1 MINMN
6 VDSFILESLKEI
18 ASVQPI
24 SERSHY
30 VEEVLEASINTAAN
44 TRLIEKLYKDILK
57 SSEIDF
63 GRIGDSKG
71 DLTRYVYYDPML
83 KSLEILNE
91 LVKVNAGTIIALDTA
106 NRLHTILLDARDD
119 FTFGFKFDIDI
130 IKYIY
135 EILVMTLYE
144 LINCGITEVSD
155 FVKTSNQITIGT
167 NNKKIIKK
175 SNRVVSNARQFI
187 KAYDNG
193 QWASIMKNFKQNRS
207 NFLGGTA
214 IGSFLT
220 AGISTASAVILG
232 AIGIFL
238 AIRGLVFVFYYSKTK
253 ISDYTRTQSE
263 LIRAHMIA
271 DTDQSANAVSKQ
283 KALADKLSDISAKLE
298 GQRRRNEQAADK
310 AIIQSNKTDYDR
322 QSIVRAQS
330 ILSDDMDEFEF
341 V

>member
-1 MINMN
+1 
-6 VDSFILESLKEI
+6 
-18 ASVQPI
+18 
-24 SERSHY
+24 
-30 VEEVLEASINTAAN
+30 
-44 TRLIEKLYKDILK
+44 
-57 SSEIDF
+57 
-63 GRIGDSKG
+63 
-71 DLTRYVYYDPML
+71 ML